1 MCKNK
6 EERKVL
12 FGNEEYEYTKNNNG
26 EEYLTRN
33 ERIGNQEIS
42 IVLKSTMPNNSKIL
56 RNI

>member
-42 IVLKSTMPNNSKIL
+42 IVKKSTMPKN
-56 RNI
+56 